1 MNKTTTAVVC
11 VLVAVSLIGC
21 GNPADAAPMF
31 GSRYRSLLPK
41 GTPTR
46 ESLQQKMDRLRASQ
60 EKVRNSGG
68 KVDSGFECDACDVV
82 VGVIQELFLG
92 EKTEEEAEAICTS
105 VCVDLKMYNHRV
117 CSLGVQEFK
126 DEVLDVFDMVAL
138 SSREICGA
146 IVGPS
151 CATPYNPYDQ
161 EWNVSIPGNKPPIT
175 PTPPPKPGSP
185 MNRILHLTD
194 MHFDHLYT
202 PGLSNDCGEPL
213 CCRPPNPQGNVW
225 HGATFSRSK
234 VFAVWSYQI
243 FHGSNL
249 ILRTR
254 ILDSDATY
262 VVRNVL

>member
-126 DEVLDVFDMVAL
+126 VY
-138 SSREICGA
+138 
-146 IVGPS
+146 IV
-151 CATPYNPYDQ
+151 
-161 EWNVSIPGNKPPIT
+161 IPGPPMSH
-175 PTPPPKPGSP
+175 PPPSP
-185 MNRILHLTD
+185 FQL
-194 MHFDHLYT
+194 
-202 PGLSNDCGEPL
+202 PL
-213 CCRPPNPQGNVW
+213 PIERVV
-225 HGATFSRSK
+225 SRASRFFFFLGTK
-234 VFAVWSYQI
+234 RKTGWLGWLAR
-243 FHGSNL
+243 L
-249 ILRTR
+249 
-254 ILDSDATY
+254 
-262 VVRNVL
+262 